1 MGQGGG
7 IAGREDSHPAS
18 QPASQ
23 VRGPAAATGPS
34 QALPPGNRSFS
45 PGVVL
50 ARVRWIST
58 RVLDKLIRFATFG
71 ISVASVV
78 GVMGDGEEEG

>member
-1 MGQGGG
+1 MCRARGQASSQGSQQ
-7 IAGREDSHPAS
+7 DPS
-18 QPASQ
+18 QPF
-23 VRGPAAATGPS
+23 
-34 QALPPGNRSFS
+34 PPGNRSFS

-58 RVLDKLIRFATFG
+58 RVLDKLRFATFG

-78 GVMGDGEEEG
+78 GVMMGSRDE

>member
-1 MGQGGG
+1 MPGERTSQQPG
-7 IAGREDSHPAS
+7 
-18 QPASQ
+18 QPA
-23 VRGPAAATGPS
+23 GPFP
-34 QALPPGNRSFS
+34 ALPPGNRSFS

-58 RVLDKLIRFATFG
+58 RVLDKLRFATFG

-78 GVMGDGEEEG
+78 GVMMGSRDE